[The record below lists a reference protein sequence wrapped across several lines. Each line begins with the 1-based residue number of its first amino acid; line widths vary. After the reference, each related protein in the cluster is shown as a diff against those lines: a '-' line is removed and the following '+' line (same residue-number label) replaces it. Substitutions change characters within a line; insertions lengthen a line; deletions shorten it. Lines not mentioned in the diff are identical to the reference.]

1 MDICNAHLPENLW
14 RIKYGG
20 ENTFRNW
27 VEPQKLN
34 LTCVEGTVIG
44 LMGSAYFLGFAISA
58 GITPAISDKYGRKIP
73 YILSLIMQ
81 TIAYAFIIWSKNIYM
96 TIAFYL
102 FVGLSAGGRVCI
114 GSMYQ
119 AEFMP

>member
-114 GSMYQ
+114 GSMY
-119 AEFMP
+119 